1 MTDSDYIGTDFS
13 VASFLDM
20 LDSEHE
26 DPVVSEVAHQDVSFV
41 DSQEMCETNQ
51 PVSKRSIARYE
62 MLISRSDIATAEEA
76 FAISVI
82 ILSMRLMLA
91 YYKGGLCRSCAIHA
105 RCVRYL
111 C

>member
-1 MTDSDYIGTDFS
+1 MTNSDYIGIDFS

-51 PVSKRSIARYE
+51 PVSKRSIAR
-62 MLISRSDIATAEEA
+62 DIYVDVCSLQLAQSA
-76 FAISVI
+76 SV
-82 ILSMRLMLA
+82 A
-91 YYKGGLCRSCAIHA
+91 
-105 RCVRYL
+105 
-111 C
+111 